1 MGKKSLKIC
10 VVIGSLDVGGT
21 ETHLARVLPDLL
33 SSQLEI
39 SVYCISRPGFY
50 AESLKKAGI
59 NIIYVPWLGTL
70 ARRFFIFK
78 PLLLLLA
85 PLFFTMHIFVQ
96 KFDIIH
102 FFLPASYILLGPLS
116 LIHKRS
122 KKVMSRR
129 SLNLYQKQYPA
140 IVRSIECWL
149 HTRMDF
155 VTGNSHAIIKQ
166 LIHDENIPESKLSL
180 IYNGINIPNIP
191 QEARKRIRD
200 SFNIPHDCIIMTIV
214 ANLIP
219 YKGHK
224 DLLKACSMLQSDN
237 WRLLIVGQ
245 DSAHIQKELEDLANR
260 YQINRQVL
268 FVGQRH
274 DVAEVLAASDI
285 GLLTSH
291 QEGFSNSVL
300 EGMAAS
306 LPMIVTDV
314 GGNSEAITDG
324 VTGFVIPVKSP
335 RAICDA
341 MKMLLDDPEKRAN
354 MGHQAQLR
362 ARSHFSH
369 DGCVR
374 QYINLYGQLF
384 EK

>member
-1 MGKKSLKIC
+1 M
-10 VVIGSLDVGGT
+10 VIGSLDAGGT
-21 ETHLARVLPDLL
+21 ETHLTRVLPDLI
-33 SSQLEI
+33 SSHFEI
-39 SVYCISRPGFY
+39 SVFCISRPGFY
-50 AESLKKAGI
+50 TESLKKAGI
-59 NIIYVPWLGTL
+59 NIIHIPWLGTL
-70 ARRFFIFK
+70 AKQFFIFK
-78 PLLLLLA
+78 PLLLLSI
-85 PLFFTMHIFVQ
+85 PLFFIAHIFIQ

-102 FFLPASYILLGPLS
+102 FFLPTSYILLGPLS

-122 KKVMSRR
+122 KKIMSRR
-129 SLNLYQKQYPA
+129 SLNLYQKEYPSV
-140 IVRSIECWL
+140 VRSIECWL
-149 HTRMDF
+149 HTRMDL

-166 LIHDENIPESKLSL
+166 LIHDESIPEYKLSL
-180 IYNGINIPNIP
+180 IYNGINIPDIP
-191 QEARKRIRD
+191 QGARKRIRD
-200 SFNIPHDCIIMTIV
+200 SLNIPYNCVVMTIV

-245 DSAHIQKELEDLANR
+245 DSAHIQKELEYLTNR
-260 YQINRQVL
+260 YQINHQVM

-291 QEGFSNSVL
+291 QEGFSNSIL

-324 VTGFVIPVKSP
+324 ITGFVVPAKNP
-335 RAICDA
+335 KAICDA
-341 MKMLLDDPEKRAN
+341 IKRLLNDPEEREN

-362 ARSHFSH
+362 ACNHFSH
-369 DGCVR
+369 DACVR
-374 QYINLYGQLF
+374 QYASLYDRLF